1 MKGSYGE
8 FLEECEKAVTVRSV
22 GMKGS
27 AAVASPDARESER
40 PTGVAD
46 DADLGEV
53 CSTEE

>member
-40 PTGVAD
+40 LTGVAD